1 WLASY
6 QPGVW
11 VDNNQ
16 PTVTIDEFINKEL
29 VLFSIEDNSRSIPS
43 IVDGLKPGQRKI
55 LWTALDANIKSEIKV
70 VSLQGKVTEKAMYH
84 HGDQSLIA
92 TIVNMAQDFVGSN
105 NINLLMPEGSFG
117 TRLAGGKDAASARYI
132 STFLN
137 TITRM
142 IFHKNDD
149 ALLENLTDDGK
160 VVEPRWFVPVL
171 PMVLVNG
178 VEGIGTGWST
188 SIPNYNPSDIIAN
201 IRRLMNHQPLE
212 PMTPWYR
219 GFRGSIE
226 KLSADRFRSLGTIE
240 KISDTELHIAEL
252 PVRVWTESYK
262 SQLNKWMTNGD
273 KSPAIIRDFR
283 YNASTLTVDITL
295 TLTEEQ
301 MQKAEA
307 EGLETRFKL
316 SASIA
321 TSNMVC
327 FDRAGRLRRYGS
339 AEEIIEDFY
348 PLRLRYYQLRKENM
362 AEKLGRD
369 LQMADNRAR
378 FVMEIIQKKLTVNN
392 RKRKD
397 IIQDLRDRKYEP
409 MPKKVRPVV
418 AGDPDTEQAAEAE
431 DSGEVSDY
439 DYLLSMPIWNLT
451 MEKVEK
457 LLKEKNDIQQKLEDL
472 LALTP
477 IDLWTTDLE
486 EVEKLWDVMV
496 ADYELRLVDDEE
508 NRRSQGGNKGKG
520 KGRARQPTKKAVAA
534 KRKSDTVK
542 IEDDDDFADKP
553 AAKKVAK
560 TEGNGSLAT
569 AAKARAKPK
578 KEAADV
584 KPAVKPKSEVETP
597 APPAEPIT
605 LGSDLED
612 SDEDVAATIFK
623 KAATKR
629 LIGGKQSTLSDMFA
643 RKSSVAAAAGVTLA
657 AKQTPV
663 DSGIASSAS
672 SPAISAS
679 KPKPA
684 AAKAKAVAPA
694 AKGRAA
700 SKKMVINSSD
710 EESDGAMSGSDADDA
725 PAPSPPPKARPATS
739 RRAAAV
745 KKPVYMDISDDSGE
759 DFVDGGGD
767 DDDDEFE
774 ME

>member
-1 WLASY
+1 
-6 QPGVW
+6 
-11 VDNNQ
+11 
-16 PTVTIDEFINKEL
+16 
-29 VLFSIEDNSRSIPS
+29 
-43 IVDGLKPGQRKI
+43 
-55 LWTALDANIKSEIKV
+55 
-70 VSLQGKVTEKAMYH
+70 
-84 HGDQSLIA
+84 
-92 TIVNMAQDFVGSN
+92 
-105 NINLLMPEGSFG
+105 
-117 TRLAGGKDAASARYI
+117 
-132 STFLN
+132 
-137 TITRM
+137 
-142 IFHKNDD
+142 
-149 ALLENLTDDGK
+149 
-160 VVEPRWFVPVL
+160 
-171 PMVLVNG
+171 
-178 VEGIGTGWST
+178 
-188 SIPNYNPSDIIAN
+188 
-201 IRRLMNHQPLE
+201 
-212 PMTPWYR
+212 
-219 GFRGSIE
+219 
-226 KLSADRFRSLGTIE
+226 
-240 KISDTELHIAEL
+240 
-252 PVRVWTESYK
+252 
-262 SQLNKWMTNGD
+262 
-273 KSPAIIRDFR
+273 
-283 YNASTLTVDITL
+283 
-295 TLTEEQ
+295 
-301 MQKAEA
+301 
-307 EGLETRFKL
+307 
-316 SASIA
+316 
-321 TSNMVC
+321 MVC

-397 IIQDLRDRKYEP
+397 IIQELRDRKYEP

-496 ADYELRLVDDEE
+496 ADYEQRLVDDEE

-542 IEDDDDFADKP
+542 IEDDDDFSDKP

-560 TEGNGSLAT
+560 TEGNGSSAT

-597 APPAEPIT
+597 APPPPAEPIT

-643 RKSSVAAAAGVTLA
+643 RKTSVAAAAGVTLA

-679 KPKPA
+679 KLKPA

-710 EESDGAMSGSDADDA
+710 EESDGVMSGSDADDA